1 MKYKM
6 VKFERLYRAYRD
18 ADAKAFNETDCNEAD
33 WRCKHTIEEMK
44 QIYKSVDDAWD
55 IMIVEIK
62 QQAARNNPYAQ
73 NILSAVDDNEPV
85 TFLIAVDAYWNVITR
100 R

>member
-1 MKYKM
+1 MKYRM
-6 VKFERLYRAYRD
+6 LKFEKLYRAYRD
-18 ADAKAFNETDCNEAD
+18 ADAKAFVETD
-33 WRCKHTIEEMK
+33 WRHKHTIEEIK

-55 IMIVEIK
+55 VMIAEIK
-62 QQAARNNPYAQ
+62 QQAAWNNPYAQ

-85 TFLIAVDAYWNVITR
+85 AFLIAVDAYWDTIR